1 MAGPTEREERQRVR
15 QNAAHDIRG
24 GCVRVLLLTHHY
36 PPEMGAPQQ
45 RWDGLVEWFTANGH
59 EVAVITPVPH
69 YPNGKV
75 WPEVAALVVGA
86 VHSGAHGEV
95 VHRAA
100 YRPTKGSVWSLLA
113 DQVVGAAHS
122 AWLARRFAGNER
134 PDVVITTVP
143 ALPSLISG
151 VIVSRLM
158 RRPLVLEMRDAWPDL
173 LAVIDRWEGEKVT
186 GRQHLKRALARVAAV
201 GTSVLQRR
209 ASVVVTTTHSFAER
223 LRERRFRHVRV
234 VRNAAHPFETTLE
247 LPTRAPEGELRVVY
261 VGTVG
266 RAQGLETA
274 VEAARLAALAG
285 VTVRLR
291 VVGGGAGRA
300 LVQAAAAEA
309 GVDVQLL
316 GIVPRTEV
324 PQHYAWADT
333 ALVMLRPWPGLELTI
348 PSKVYEL
355 MDAGLHIS
363 ASVTGEAAD
372 VVGDA
377 GAGDV
382 VPAGDAQALADLWVR
397 LARAPQPPM
406 PSPRAKA
413 WVDVHARRPITG
425 EQYLGLLGELHVAVG
440 ERGVSAGQRLVGLAD
455 NISLLATT
463 AVEHL
468 GDDPVS
474 FGVLVM
480 RRLPGPARDQVAGSL
495 ARLEASPVTA
505 ALGHVLADRP
515 ERARA
520 LLDRAG
526 ASRLR
531 DELELLL
538 SGTTTDE
545 GRLRSRA
552 LWADGEISAAIAALS
567 TSTRGADRRQADR
580 LRSEQRL
587 LTPGHRLAVPPT
599 RRPGSRAR
607 RRSVTH
613 LLTNSL
619 PHTTSGYALRSHAI
633 LQAQIAAGIA
643 SRAITRPG
651 YPVTVGVPTAART
664 DFVDGVPYHRVLAP
678 RLPETVEARL
688 ELWSSAV
695 VDLGVRSRTEVLHA
709 TTHYPNALVAQA
721 AASSLGV
728 PWVYE
733 VRGQLEKTWATSRP
747 GVAEAQA
754 LTSER
759 YRLWRAREIE
769 MACAADAVVT
779 LSEALR
785 DDLVT
790 RGVPAERITIVPNA
804 VDATLLADAPPAQQ
818 ARRRL
823 DLPEDGVWVGTV
835 SSIVGYEGLS
845 TLVDAIALAR
855 DAGVD
860 VRGAIVGDG
869 VARPPLVDQVQR
881 LGLTEHVLLPGR
893 VSRGTARLW
902 HQALDVFTVPRR
914 DVDVARTVTPLK
926 PIEAMAVGRPVVAS
940 DLPALAE
947 IVQTPGSGLLV
958 RPDDP
963 DDLARALVRLATDET
978 LRMELGLR
986 GRAFAETRTWTAL
999 THRYAALY
1007 DQLIGVSA

>member
-1 MAGPTEREERQRVR
+1 M
-15 QNAAHDIRG
+15 
-24 GCVRVLLLTHHY
+24 RVLLLTHHY

-45 RWDGLVEWFTANGH
+45 RWEGLVEWFIANGH
-59 EVAVITPVPH
+59 DVAVITPVPH
-69 YPNGKV
+69 YPSGRV
-75 WPEVAALVVGA
+75 WPEAAGLVAGT
-86 VHSGAHGEV
+86 VHHGSHGEV

-100 YRPTKGSVWSLLA
+100 YRTTTGSVWSLLT
-113 DQVVGAAHS
+113 DQVIGAAHS
-122 AWLARRFAGNER
+122 VWLARRFAGDAR

-151 VIVSRLM
+151 VVVSRLM

-173 LAVIDRWEGEKVT
+173 LAVIDRWDGERVT
-186 GRQHLKRALARVAAV
+186 GRQHVKRSLARVAAV

-234 VRNAAHPFETTLE
+234 VRNASHPFEAPLE
-247 LPTRAPEGELRVVY
+247 LPTRPLEGELRVVY

-274 VEAARLAALAG
+274 VEAARLAAQAG

-300 LVQAAAAEA
+300 LVQQEAAAA
-309 GVDVQLL
+309 GVGVELL

-324 PQHYAWADT
+324 PDHYAWADT
-333 ALVMLRPWPGLELTI
+333 ALVMLRAWQGLELTI

-363 ASVTGEAAD
+363 ASVSGEAAD
-372 VVGDA
+372 VIGDA

-382 VPAGDAQALADLWVR
+382 VPAGDARALADLWVR
-397 LARAPQPPM
+397 LARAPHPPA
-406 PSPRAKA
+406 PSPRAKS
-413 WVDVHARRPITG
+413 WVDLHARRPITG

-440 ERGVSAGQRLVGLAD
+440 QRGVSAGQRLAALND
-455 NISLLATT
+455 NASLLAAT
-463 AVEHL
+463 AVEHV
-468 GDDPVS
+468 GDDPIS

-480 RRLPGPARDQVAGSL
+480 RRLPGRIRDRVAGPL
-495 ARLEASPVTA
+495 ARLGSSPTTA

-515 ERARA
+515 EQARSLLERARP
-520 LLDRAG
+520 
-526 ASRLR
+526 SRLR
-531 DELELLL
+531 DELELIV
-538 SGTTTDE
+538 SGTTTGE

-552 LWADGEISAAIAALS
+552 LWSDGEISGAIDALS
-567 TSTRGADRRQADR
+567 SSDRGGDRRQAER
-580 LRSEQRL
+580 LRSERRL

-599 RRPGSRAR
+599 PSRRERAR

-619 PHTTSGYALRSHAI
+619 PHTGSGYALRSHAI
-633 LQAQIAAGIA
+633 LQAQTAAGIRA
-643 SRAITRPG
+643 RAITRPG
-651 YPVTVGVPTAART
+651 YPVTVGVPRAQHT
-664 DFVDGVPYHRVLAP
+664 DFVDGVPYHRVLAR
-678 RLPETVEARL
+678 RLPTTLEERLGLWARG
-688 ELWSSAV
+688 V
-695 VDLGVRSRTEVLHA
+695 VDLGARSRTEVLHA

-721 AASSLGV
+721 AAASLDV

-733 VRGQLEKTWATSRP
+733 VRGQLEKTWAASRP
-747 GVAEAQA
+747 DGSDGVALA
-754 LTSER
+754 SER
-759 YRLWRAREIE
+759 YALWRAREIE

-785 DDLVT
+785 DDLVE
-790 RGVPAERITIVPNA
+790 RGVPSDRITIVPNA
-804 VDATLLADAPPAQQ
+804 VDATLLVDAPPAHL
-818 ARRRL
+818 ARPRL
-823 DLPEDGVWVGTV
+823 DLPEEGIWVGTV

-855 DAGVD
+855 AAGAD

-869 VARPPLVDQVQR
+869 VARPALVDQVQR
-881 LGLTEHVLLPGR
+881 LGLAEHVVLPGR

-947 IVQTPGSGLLV
+947 IVETPGSGLLV
-958 RPDDP
+958 RPEDP
-963 DDLARALVRLATDET
+963 EDLARALVRLAGDET
-978 LRMELGLR
+978 LRADLGLR

-1007 DQLIGVSA
+1007 DRLVGAEVSG